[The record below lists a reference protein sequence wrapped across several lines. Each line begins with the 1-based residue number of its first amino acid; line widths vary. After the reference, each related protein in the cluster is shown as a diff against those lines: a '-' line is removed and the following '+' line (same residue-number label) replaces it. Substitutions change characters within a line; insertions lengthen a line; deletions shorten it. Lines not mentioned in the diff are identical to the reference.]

1 LPDAAPHGAY
11 RCKGEERDCVYITAY
26 GLTPG
31 RKNDRWCVIA
41 VFNDEEWRA
50 FCCVIGD
57 PPWTKDTRFAT
68 LAGRKENEEELD
80 RLVEE
85 WTRERSPEEVMLL
98 MQRAGVP
105 AGVVQDAEDMLVHD
119 PHMRARGYYV
129 YLDHPEAGHTA
140 YDGLPFRLSDTPG
153 QLSRPAPRMGEHTD
167 FVCKEIL
174 GMAEEEINQCFVE
187 GVFE

>member
-1 LPDAAPHGAY
+1 VHG
-11 RCKGEERDCVYITAY
+11 K
-26 GLTPG
+26 
-31 RKNDRWCVIA
+31 KNDRWCVIA
-41 VFNDEEWRA
+41 VFSDAEWRA
-50 FCCVIGD
+50 FCRVIGD
-57 PPWTKDTRFAT
+57 PPWTKEAKFAT
-68 LAGRKENEEELD
+68 LVGRKENEEELD

-98 MQRAGVP
+98 MQQAGVP

-140 YDGLPFRLSDTPG
+140 YDGPSFRLSDTPG
-153 QLSRPAPRMGEHTD
+153 QLSRPAPLMGEHTD

-174 GMAEEEINQCFVE
+174 GMAEEEVNQCFVE